1 MSSVSKVG
9 EIFSAAGVAFS
20 RLGELTMQLH
30 PMAESS
36 PTSGKWTDEE
46 IEMLRSSIKTFGDNL
61 QKISETI
68 KTRTVSQIRTAMK
81 KKAHEQAAAQKQDAE
96 RKTQMDN
103 RPEDNSTAPSSDE
116 PPLKKQKQS
125 EVTLNML
132 NSTETPG
139 DSLVDIEGLEE
150 TAMKKLEFGLS
161 SHADQEELNLDTN
174 LIAPS
179 SDIESLQR

>member
-9 EIFSAAGVAFS
+9 EIFSAAGEAFS

-30 PMAESS
+30 PMAEPS

-46 IEMLRSSIKTFGDNL
+46 IEMLRSSIKTFGDDL

-81 KKAHEQAAAQKQDAE
+81 KKAQEQAAAHKQDAE
-96 RKTQMDN
+96 RKAQMN
-103 RPEDNSTAPSSDE
+103 SRQEENSTAPSGDE

-150 TAMKKLEFGLS
+150 TPMKKLEFGLS
-161 SHADQEELNLDTN
+161 SNTDQDLNLDSN
-174 LIAPS
+174 LMGS
-179 SDIESLQR
+179 GSDIESLQR

>member
-1 MSSVSKVG
+1 
-9 EIFSAAGVAFS
+9 
-20 RLGELTMQLH
+20 MQLH

-46 IEMLRSSIKTFGDNL
+46 IEMLRSSIKTFGDDL

-68 KTRTVSQIRTAMK
+68 KTRTVSQIRAAMK
-81 KKAHEQAAAQKQDAE
+81 KKAHEQATSQKQESQKRTQDSGTQENSRTPQAE
-96 RKTQMDN
+96 
-103 RPEDNSTAPSSDE
+103 E
-116 PPLKKQKQS
+116 PPMKKPKQS

-150 TAMKKLEFGLS
+150 SPMKKLEFGLAS
-161 SHADQEELNLDTN
+161 ASEHGK
-174 LIAPS
+174 I
-179 SDIESLQR
+179 SLTSFYTVLEMKSRSPQKCLAL

>member
-1 MSSVSKVG
+1 
-9 EIFSAAGVAFS
+9 
-20 RLGELTMQLH
+20 MQLH

-46 IEMLRSSIKTFGDNL
+46 IEMLRSSIKTFGDDL

-68 KTRTVSQIRTAMK
+68 KTRTVSQIRAAMK
-81 KKAHEQAAAQKQDAE
+81 KKAHETAQKQESQKRPQESGTQENSRSAPAE
-96 RKTQMDN
+96 
-103 RPEDNSTAPSSDE
+103 E
-116 PPLKKQKQS
+116 PPMKKPKS

-150 TAMKKLEFGLS
+150 SPMKKLEFGLAS
-161 SHADQEELNLDTN
+161 ASEHDDLNLESN
-174 LIAPS
+174 LIASS